1 MRALKQGNAS
11 VSAGLVRQGDDK
23 RPIFRASWLPAP
35 NAPTDPMNAVQGPF
49 SHVNEAQL
57 HELAPHG
64 VARNFAKNAIV
75 LNEGD
80 ETSSLY
86 VILSGRVKAYVTG
99 EDGRELVVAT
109 LSVGEYFGELVLD
122 GGPRA
127 ASIMTL
133 EPSRFFIL
141 PHSDVEG
148 LLRGNPMFSQ
158 ELIVKLI
165 GKVRALNL
173 KVRDLALK
181 DVYGRFVGFIESS
194 AEEHAGERVIPEQL
208 TQSEIAARIGG
219 SREMVSRIVRDLTA
233 GAYISI
239 ESKRIRILKKLPA
252 HW

>member
-1 MRALKQGNAS
+1 MLT
-11 VSAGLVRQGDDK
+11 
-23 RPIFRASWLPAP
+23 IE
-35 NAPTDPMNAVQGPF
+35 GPF
-49 SHVNEAQL
+49 SHLDEERL
-57 HELAPHG
+57 RELAPHG
-64 VARNFAKNAIV
+64 AVRTFAKHAIV

-86 VILSGRVKAYVTG
+86 VILSGRVKVYMTG

-109 LSVGEYFGELVLD
+109 LKAGEYFGELVLD

-127 ASIMTL
+127 ASIATL
-133 EPSRFFIL
+133 EPSRFFVL

-148 LLRGNPMFSQ
+148 ILRGNPVFAR
-158 ELIVKLI
+158 ELIFKLI
-165 GKVRALNL
+165 GKVRTLNV

-181 DVYGRFVGFIESS
+181 DVYGRFVGFLESS
-194 AEEHAGERVIPEQL
+194 AEEQAGERIVLEPL

-233 GAYISI
+233 GAYIAV